1 MCIRDRSYTTSPIH
15 TPEYYLELIKT
26 MESMG
31 ADSICIKDMAGVLT
45 PYKAYDLVKR
55 IKEMTDI
62 PIDLHTH
69 CTGGIADMIYMK
81 AVEAGVDIDVY
92 KRQHLGFLQKKFF

>member
-1 MCIRDRSYTTSPIH
+1 MVTANVQYHILQVQYIL
-15 TPEYYLELIKT
+15 PEYYLELIKT

-55 IKEMTDI
+55 IKEMTDNV

-69 CTGGIADMIYMK
+69 CTGGIADMTIY
-81 AVEAGVDIDVY
+81 EGC
-92 KRQHLGFLQKKFF
+92 

>member
-1 MCIRDRSYTTSPIH
+1 MLNWEIKKILKDKSSIVAFILIIKMCIRDS
-15 TPEYYLELIKT
+15 
-26 MESMG
+26 
-31 ADSICIKDMAGVLT
+31 SICIKDMAGVLT

-69 CTGGIADMIYMK
+69 CTGCLLYTSRYSI
-81 AVEAGVDIDVY
+81 
-92 KRQHLGFLQKKFF
+92 

>member
-1 MCIRDRSYTTSPIH
+1 
-15 TPEYYLELIKT
+15 

-45 PYKAYDLVKR
+45 QYKAYDLVKR

-62 PIDLHTH
+62 LKL
-69 CTGGIADMIYMK
+69 MK
-81 AVEAGVDIDVY
+81 MC
-92 KRQHLGFLQKKFF
+92 